1 MLNKEKITE
10 ILKEKYPYLLSEYG
24 VRKIGLFGS
33 YAKGKQT
40 EKSDIDIIAEFES
53 PIGLKFMEFAEYLE
67 ELLGK
72 KIDILTPEGV
82 KSIIIERIAEDIQK
96 SIIYV

>member
-40 EKSDIDIIAEFES
+40 EKSDIDIIAEFEN

-72 KIDILTPEGV
+72 KNRCSDSRRRKE
-82 KSIIIERIAEDIQK
+82 
-96 SIIYV
+96 YNN